1 MTSMSNNMKVMTY
14 GKRLEDCRG
23 RGRSQGWLF
32 RWLGFQVSLPLVL
45 R

>member
-1 MTSMSNNMKVMTY
+1 MTSMSNNMEVMTY

-23 RGRSQGWLF
+23 RGWQF
-32 RWLGFQVSLPLVL
+32 RWLGFQVLLPLLL